1 MAEPEPTSLTEMV
14 EGIEARLTEMR
25 QLAREGKL
33 LTDEYSPRDH
43 TAELKAIK
51 ATLNVVLVR
60 SKMGP
65 GYEADEPDAP
75 ADPGV
80 QRDLEAGLS
89 RVADR
94 AAGGGPEEPTGT

>member
-1 MAEPEPTSLTEMV
+1 MSDTESRSLTEKV
-14 EGIEARLTEMR
+14 EEIEARLAEMR

-33 LTDEYSPRDH
+33 LTDEYTPRDH

-51 ATLNVVLVR
+51 AALNVVLVR

-94 AAGGGPEEPTGT
+94 AAGGGPEESTGT